1 MARAKQFQ
9 EKEMRFA
16 EQASIEKE
24 SFFKVI
30 TEQKENENKERR
42 IANQRQDAFYNHKND
57 ILLQIQSN
65 SDTKKQMRMD
75 YLEEGRKIRISQ
87 ADEILKLETIK
98 ANKLQ
103 NLGQLGIQSKYL
115 SELQKKKIAI

>member
-1 MARAKQFQ
+1 
-9 EKEMRFA
+9 MRFA